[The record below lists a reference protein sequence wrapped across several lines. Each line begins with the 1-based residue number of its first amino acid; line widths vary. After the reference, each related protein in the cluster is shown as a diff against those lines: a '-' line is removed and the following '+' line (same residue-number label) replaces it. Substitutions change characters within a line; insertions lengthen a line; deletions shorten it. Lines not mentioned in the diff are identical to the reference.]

1 MVYSKRIPPIKLKLS
16 IDNFNKLVDM
26 LNNMTEYTDE
36 NIANKSSKLKDK
48 LLRYSVPLTSD
59 DGENIIDIR
68 CYQNEIVDLFYIL
81 FYGIGDGM
89 TVETNYYEVLVKVR
103 ENIKQERM
111 TNE

>member
-59 DGENIIDIR
+59 DGETIIDIR